1 MTGMS
6 AAMSRKE
13 MEEYIAGH
21 YSAEAEQPW
30 DRYPEYRV
38 FRHRSNRKWF
48 AVLMTVPKSRLGLEA
63 DGDMDILNL
72 KCGPLMAGSLRTE
85 PGIYPAYHMN
95 KANWISAALDGSVS
109 LESLGLLLDISYELT
124 APRSR
129 RGRQADACP

>member
-6 AAMSRKE
+6 AAVSRKE

-48 AVLMTVPKSRLGLEA
+48 AVLMTVPKRRLGLEA

-95 KANWISAALDGSVS
+95 KANWISVALDGSVPDE
-109 LESLGLLLDISYELT
+109 LIKMLLDMSYGAT
-124 APRSR
+124 APKRKKKAKKS
-129 RGRQADACP
+129 